1 MNTNTSL
8 LYLGLAIAKASDPM
22 HPNFRRALEK
32 NPKNL
37 LMHQAIR
44 LAAARAVDANKD
56 NPRGAIVATLMAL
69 KNDTQSYVT
78 FLKGLTGDVAFAAHM
93 DCVQFDRAN
102 AAVDP
107 DSLDAG
113 LDAMGVVHEIVD
125 DVPAYDAADSLRA
138 TTYDAG
144 DGQRVA
150 TREPYAG
157 GEAPPPVAD
166 NLQDAYD
173 AVKAA
178 QAWLTQAVAGMPEDS
193 QVYWGVDGLLPFA
206 QRKEESAIPGE
217 FNYVPVRDF
226 DEYRELQR
234 ALWKAKQRTVDL
246 PVDTESAMLAS

>member
-8 LYLGLAIAKASDPM
+8 LYLGLAINKASDPM
-22 HPNFRRALEK
+22 HPNFRRAIEK

-44 LAAARAVDANKD
+44 LAAAKAVDANKG
-56 NPRGAIVATLMAL
+56 NPRGAIVATLKAL
-69 KNDTQSYVT
+69 SNDTQSYVT
-78 FLKGLTGDVAFAAHM
+78 FLKGLAGDVAFAAHM

-102 AAVDP
+102 AAVDSE
-107 DSLDAG
+107 SLDAG

-125 DVPAYDAADSLRA
+125 DVPAYDAAD
-138 TTYDAG
+138 
-144 DGQRVA
+144 GQRA
-150 TREPYAG
+150 AAREPYAG
-157 GEAPPPVAD
+157 GDAPPPVA
-166 NLQDAYD
+166 NSLQDAY
-173 AVKAA
+173 AGVIAA
-178 QAWLTQAVAGMPEDS
+178 QAWLTLAVAGMPEDS

-206 QRKEESAIPGE
+206 QRREESAIPGE

-246 PVDTESAMLAS
+246 PVDTASAMLAS